1 MKIIMI
7 GRPNRN
13 DVIAASE
20 ISQYVYCPV
29 SWYLKRA
36 GAPPRSPNLARGI
49 HEHIGAGKRLTLLQ
63 KKENSSRTFRVL
75 EYFSAVVAILLI
87 GWLLRQSF

>member
-1 MKIIMI
+1 MI
-7 GRPNRN
+7 GRPNRSE
-13 DVIAASE
+13 VIAASE

-29 SWYLKRA
+29 SWYLKRT

-49 HEHIGAGKRLTLLQ
+49 REHIGAGKRLSLLQ
-63 KKENSSRTFRVL
+63 KRENSSRAFRLL
-75 EYFSAVVAILLI
+75 EYFSVLVAILLV

>member
-1 MKIIMI
+1 MI
-7 GRPNRN
+7 GRPNRSE
-13 DVIAASE
+13 VIAASE

-29 SWYLKRA
+29 SWYLKKA

-49 HEHIGAGKRLTLLQ
+49 RVHIGAGKRLSLLQ
-63 KKENSSRTFRVL
+63 KRENSSRIFRLL
-75 EYFSAVVAILLI
+75 EYFSVLVAILLI

>member
-1 MKIIMI
+1 MI
-7 GRPNRN
+7 RRPNRSE
-13 DVIAASE
+13 VIAASE

-29 SWYLKRA
+29 SWYLKQA

-49 HEHIGAGKRLTLLQ
+49 REHIGAGKRLSLLQ
-63 KKENSSRTFRVL
+63 KRENSSRIFRVL
-75 EYFSAVVAILLI
+75 EYFSVLVAILLV

>member
-1 MKIIMI
+1 MI
-7 GRPNRN
+7 RRPNRSE
-13 DVIAASE
+13 VIAASE

-36 GAPPRSPNLARGI
+36 GVPPRSPNLARGI
-49 HEHIGAGKRLTLLQ
+49 REHIGAGKRLSLLQ
-63 KKENSSRTFRVL
+63 KKENSSRAFRLL
-75 EYFSAVVAILLI
+75 EYFSVLVAILLV